1 MNPALTQ
8 FGTQMSHLTGVRAI
22 MKDIIETLRA
32 GTGQE
37 FINLSAGNP
46 VILPEVE
53 QLWRDCT
60 AELLASAEYGEV
72 VCRYGS
78 SQGYQPLIDA
88 VRDDFNRRYGLS
100 LTDRNILITPGSQ
113 SIYFYAANAFGGYTA
128 PPPSPPY
135 QGGAKTPTSPPY
147 QGGAKTPPSPPYQ
160 GGAKTPTSPPYQ
172 GGAKTP
178 TSPPYQGGA
187 RGGSLKHIVLP
198 LSPDY
203 TGYGGVSLIPEA
215 VIACKP
221 TLDIDAAAHRFKYR
235 PDFSQ
240 LSIDETSGCV
250 IFSRPC
256 NPTGNVL
263 TDDEV
268 KKIAAMASVFD
279 VPVFIDSAYGPPFP
293 ALNYTEM
300 TPIFGENIIHCMSLS
315 KAGLPG
321 ERIGIAI
328 GDENIIQVLQ
338 SFQTNMCIHSPR
350 YGQAIAARA
359 INSGALA
366 DIGVNVIRPYY
377 QSKFDVVET
386 TLEQAMPKD
395 LPWFLHRGE
404 GAIFAWLWLKDL
416 PITDWEFYQQLKQ
429 VGVILVP
436 GSSFFPGLRED
447 WRHKQECLRISL
459 TATNQEIETAM
470 KRLAKMVEKVYQ
482 VDISPV

>member
-1 MNPALTQ
+1 MKPNLTQ
-8 FGTQMSHLTGVRAI
+8 FGLQMSNLTGVRAI

-32 GTGQE
+32 GNGHE

-60 AELLASAEYGEV
+60 ADLLASKEYGEV

-88 VRDDFNRRYGLS
+88 VVKDFNTRYSLN

-113 SIYFYAANAFGGYTA
+113 SIYFYAANAFGGYTKE
-128 PPPSPPY
+128 
-135 QGGAKTPTSPPY
+135 GK
-147 QGGAKTPPSPPYQ
+147 
-160 GGAKTPTSPPYQ
+160 
-172 GGAKTP
+172 
-178 TSPPYQGGA
+178 
-187 RGGSLKHIVLP
+187 LKDIVLP

-215 VIACKP
+215 VKSYQP
-221 TLDIDAAAHRFKYR
+221 SLDINETTHRFKYR
-235 PDFSQ
+235 PNFGN
-240 LSIDETSGCV
+240 LSINENTGCV

-263 TDDEV
+263 TDEELT
-268 KKIAAMASVFD
+268 KIATLAEAYN
-279 VPVFIDSAYGPPFP
+279 VPVFVDSAYAPPFP
-293 ALNYTEM
+293 ALNFTEM
-300 TPIFGENIIHCMSLS
+300 TPIFGKNIIHCLSLS

-328 GDENIIQVLQ
+328 GDEDIIQVLE

-350 YGQAIAARA
+350 YGQAIASRA
-359 INSGALA
+359 IASGALGNIA
-366 DIGVNVIRPYY
+366 ETVIRPYY
-377 QSKFDVVET
+377 QKKFTVLES
-386 TLEQAMPKD
+386 TLDDAMPEN

-416 PITDWEFYQQLKQ
+416 PMTDWDFYQELKK
-429 VGVILVP
+429 VGVIVVP

-447 WRHKQECLRISL
+447 WKHKNECLRISL
-459 TATNQEIETAM
+459 TASDEDIQTVM
-470 KRLAKMVEKVYQ
+470 KRIAQVAEKVYK
-482 VDISPV
+482 DNNS